1 MDYQGKFKKVLLSQP
16 HCILGKKGITE
27 EFIGH
32 VANLLKKYKII
43 KIKALRSVANRSNI
57 KMIAKLISEKTD
69 SYLLDIR
76 GKMIIISK
84 YNIEGKNNN

>member
-1 MDYQGKFKKVLLSQP
+1 MDYQGKFKKVLISPP

-27 EFIGH
+27 EFIDH
-32 VANLLKKYKII
+32 VAKLLKKYKII
-43 KIKALRSVANRSNI
+43 KIKALKSVANRSNI
-57 KMIAKLISEKTD
+57 KIIANLISEKTD

-84 YNIEGKNNN
+84 YKIESKNNS